1 MKRYTQPTIEIITNV
16 LTADPIAA
24 SLDTVKGNDYF
35 RWGNGN
41 DSYGNNLW
49 VNEGQTSSL
58 DMGGDDNGTID
69 SRAKGAI
76 LWDD

>member
-49 VNEGQTSSL
+49 VNEGQTDPI

>member
-1 MKRYTQPTIEIITNV
+1 MKRYTKPAIEIITTV

-24 SLDTVKGNDYF
+24 TVETLKGDDLF
-35 RWGNGN
+35 RWGNG
-41 DSYGNNLW
+41 DDPYGNPDW
-49 VNEGQTSSL
+49 VNEGHDRNL

-69 SRAKGAI
+69 SRAKGGN